1 MDTESCSAT
10 VPENLLPDLTLHLRM
25 PRSRFTGLL
34 FTAALLIPAIPV
46 LAQEMDHSM
55 HMHHGHDM
63 SMGDSLV
70 WRMAPMDG
78 MTMPMMPG
86 MMDDIPEVGAFLP
99 GFGMDVSMFPEAK
112 PSEIIDMADGD
123 TLHMDA
129 SLVRR
134 TINGREYVMMA
145 YGGMYPGPL
154 IRADRGSKVIVEF
167 TNNIDMPTT
176 VHWHGLR
183 LDNAFDGI
191 PGLTQ
196 DPVETGES
204 FTYELKFPDTG
215 MYWYHPHMREDVQQD
230 LGLYGNMLV
239 DPSEDDY
246 YAPVNREVPLI
257 LDDILVDANG
267 LFPYGEEAPTHALMG
282 RFGNVMLVNGIS
294 DYNLDIQA
302 GEVVRFYLTNVA
314 NTRTFNVTF
323 DGARIKVIADDVSKL
338 EHEQFVSSVII
349 APAERYIVDVYF
361 DEARTYNLTNS
372 IQAIDHFRGIF
383 VPETHHLGTI
393 TASGQASQSHA
404 DAFAEARTNEDTIAD
419 IDQFRR
425 YFDKAP
431 DHNLRLTIETK
442 DLHPLTMR
450 MMEVDTLYF
459 PPIEWN
465 EGMPMMNWLSTGEE
479 ARWTLLDEDTGQK
492 SMEINWQWEV
502 GDVVKIRIFND
513 PSSFHPM
520 NHPFH
525 VHGQRFVITHI
536 DGVENRNMGWKD
548 TTIIPVGSTID
559 ILVDVT
565 NPGKWMA
572 HCHIAEHL
580 HAGMMLGFEVRQAGS
595 GPDAG
600 N

>member
-1 MDTESCSAT
+1 MNALRFAGLL
-10 VPENLLPDLTLHLRM
+10 VMAMLLLPAHQ
-25 PRSRFTGLL
+25 
-34 FTAALLIPAIPV
+34 IQ
-46 LAQEMDHSM
+46 AQEMDHSM
-55 HMHHGHDM
+55 HMHHNHAMPM
-63 SMGDSLV
+63 SDSLV

-86 MMDDIPEVGAFLP
+86 MMDDIPDVGAFLP
-99 GFGMDVSMFPEAK
+99 GFGMDVSMYPEAK

-134 TINGREYVMMA
+134 TIDGREYVMMA

-239 DPSEDDY
+239 DPTEEGY

-282 RFGNVMLVNGIS
+282 RFGNVMLVNGIT
-294 DYNLDIQA
+294 DYNLDNQA
-302 GEVVRFYLTNVA
+302 GDVVRFYLTNVA

-338 EHEQFVSSVII
+338 EREQFVSSVII

-361 DEARTYNLTNS
+361 DEARTYNIANA

-383 VPETHHLGTI
+383 VPEIHQLGTV
-393 TASGQASQSHA
+393 TASGKASEDYA
-404 DAFAEARTNEDTIAD
+404 EAFAEARTNEDTIAD
-419 IDQFRR
+419 IDGFRR

-442 DLHPLTMR
+442 DLHPMTMR

-459 PPIEWN
+459 PPIEWS
-465 EGMPMMNWLSTGEE
+465 EGMPMMNWLSTGDE
-479 ARWTLLDEDTGQK
+479 ARWVLLDEDTGKK
-492 SMEINWQWEV
+492 SMDINWQWEV
-502 GDVVKIRIFND
+502 GDVVKIRVFND

-525 VHGQRFVITHI
+525 VHGQRFVVTHI

-580 HAGMMLGFEVRQAGS
+580 HAGMMLGFEVRERGAGPQAGR
-595 GPDAG
+595 
-600 N
+600 

>member
-1 MDTESCSAT
+1 MNALRFAGLL
-10 VPENLLPDLTLHLRM
+10 VMAMLLLPAHQ
-25 PRSRFTGLL
+25 
-34 FTAALLIPAIPV
+34 IQ
-46 LAQEMDHSM
+46 AQEMDHSM
-55 HMHHGHDM
+55 HMHHNHAM
-63 SMGDSLV
+63 PISDSLV

-86 MMDDIPEVGAFLP
+86 MMDDIPDVGAFLP
-99 GFGMDVSMFPEAK
+99 GFGMDVSMYPEAK

-134 TINGREYVMMA
+134 TIDGREYVMMA

-239 DPSEDDY
+239 DPTEEGY

-282 RFGNVMLVNGIS
+282 RFGNVMLVNGIT

-302 GEVVRFYLTNVA
+302 GDVVRFYLTNVA

-338 EHEQFVSSVII
+338 EREQFVSSVII

-361 DEARTYNLTNS
+361 DEARTYTITNA

-383 VPETHHLGTI
+383 VPEIHQLGTV
-393 TASGQASQSHA
+393 TASGKASEDYA
-404 DAFAEARTNEDTIAD
+404 EAFAEARTNEDTIAD
-419 IDQFRR
+419 IDGFRR

-442 DLHPLTMR
+442 DLHPMTMR

-459 PPIEWN
+459 PPIEWS
-465 EGMPMMNWLSTGEE
+465 EGMPMMNWLSTGDE
-479 ARWTLLDEDTGQK
+479 ARWVLLDEDTGKK

-502 GDVVKIRIFND
+502 GDVVKIRVFND

-525 VHGQRFVITHI
+525 VHGQRFVVTHI

-580 HAGMMLGFEVRQAGS
+580 HAGMMLGFEVRERGAGPQAGR
-595 GPDAG
+595 
-600 N
+600 

>member
-1 MDTESCSAT
+1 MYS
-10 VPENLLPDLTLHLRM
+10 N
-25 PRSRFTGLL
+25 RFAGLL
-34 FTAALLIPAIPV
+34 VLVAFLIPVTQIH
-46 LAQEMDHSM
+46 AQEMDHSM
-55 HMHHGHDM
+55 HMHHNHAM
-63 SMGDSLV
+63 PMGDSLA

-86 MMDDIPEVGAFLP
+86 MMDDIPDVGAFLP
-99 GFGMDVSMFPEAK
+99 GFGMDVSMYPEAK

-134 TINGREYVMMA
+134 TINGKEYVMMA

-183 LDNAFDGI
+183 LDNAYDGI

-196 DPVETGES
+196 DPVETGAS
-204 FTYELKFPDTG
+204 YTYELKFPDTG

-239 DPSEDDY
+239 DPTEEGY

-282 RFGNVMLVNGIS
+282 RFGNVMLVNGIT

-302 GEVVRFYLTNVA
+302 GDVVRFYLTNVA

-323 DGARIKVIADDVSKL
+323 DGARVKVIADDVSKL
-338 EHEQFVSSVII
+338 EREQFVSSVII

-361 DEARTYNLTNS
+361 DEARTYTITNS

-383 VPETHHLGTI
+383 VPETHDLGTI
-393 TASGQASQSHA
+393 TAAGATSQDHA
-404 DAFAEARTNEDTIAD
+404 EAFAEARTNEDTIAD
-419 IDQFRR
+419 IDTFRR
-425 YFDKAP
+425 YFNKAP

-442 DLHPLTMR
+442 DLHPMTMR

-479 ARWTLLDEDTGQK
+479 ARWVLLDEDTGKK
-492 SMEINWQWEV
+492 SMDINWQWEI

-525 VHGQRFVITHI
+525 VHGQRFVVTHI

-548 TTIIPVGSTID
+548 TTIIPVGSTVD

-580 HAGMMLGFEVRQAGS
+580 HAGMMLGFEVHERGAGPQAGR
-595 GPDAG
+595 
-600 N
+600 

>member
-1 MDTESCSAT
+1 MNALRFAGLL
-10 VPENLLPDLTLHLRM
+10 VMAMLLLPAHQ
-25 PRSRFTGLL
+25 
-34 FTAALLIPAIPV
+34 IQ
-46 LAQEMDHSM
+46 AQEMDHSM
-55 HMHHGHDM
+55 HMHHNHAMPM
-63 SMGDSLV
+63 SDSLV

-86 MMDDIPEVGAFLP
+86 MMDDIPDVGAFLP
-99 GFGMDVSMFPEAK
+99 GFGMDVSMYPEAK

-134 TINGREYVMMA
+134 TIDGREYVMMA
-145 YGGMYPGPL
+145 YDGMYPGPL

-239 DPSEDDY
+239 DPTEEGY

-282 RFGNVMLVNGIS
+282 RFGNVMLVNGIT

-302 GEVVRFYLTNVA
+302 GDVVRFYLTNVA

-338 EHEQFVSSVII
+338 EREQFVSSVII
-349 APAERYIVDVYF
+349 APAERYIVDVHF
-361 DEARTYNLTNS
+361 DEARTYNIANA

-383 VPETHHLGTI
+383 VPEIHQLGTV
-393 TASGQASQSHA
+393 TASGKASEDYA
-404 DAFAEARTNEDTIAD
+404 EAFAEARTNEDTIAD
-419 IDQFRR
+419 IDGFRR

-442 DLHPLTMR
+442 DLHPMTMR

-459 PPIEWN
+459 PPIEWS
-465 EGMPMMNWLSTGEE
+465 EGMPMMNWLSTGDE
-479 ARWTLLDEDTGQK
+479 ARWVLLDEDTGKK
-492 SMEINWQWEV
+492 SMDINWQWEV
-502 GDVVKIRIFND
+502 GDVVKIRVFND

-525 VHGQRFVITHI
+525 VHGQRFVVTHI

-580 HAGMMLGFEVRQAGS
+580 HAGMMLGFEVRERGAGPQAGR
-595 GPDAG
+595 
-600 N
+600 

>member
-1 MDTESCSAT
+1 MHHR
-10 VPENLLPDLTLHLRM
+10 LHLV
-25 PRSRFTGLL
+25 L
-34 FTAALLIPAIPV
+34 ALLLAAPV
-46 LAQEMDHSM
+46 VRAQDGMDHSM
-55 HMHHGHDM
+55 HMHHNMPM
-63 SMGDSLV
+63 SDSLV
-70 WRMAPMDG
+70 WRMVPMEG

-99 GFGMDVSMFPEAK
+99 GFGMDMAALPEAR

-123 TLHMDA
+123 TLRMDA
-129 SLVRR
+129 SFVRR
-134 TINGREYVMMA
+134 TIAGQEYVMMA

-154 IRADRGSKVIVEF
+154 IRADRGSKVVVEF
-167 TNNIDMPTT
+167 TNNIDMETT

-196 DPVETGES
+196 APIKTGET

-239 DPSEDDY
+239 DPTEEDY

-267 LFPYGEEAPTHALMG
+267 LLPYGQEAPTHALMG
-282 RFGNVMLVNGIS
+282 RFGNVMLVNGIT
-294 DYNLDIQA
+294 DYNLDVAA
-302 GEVVRFYLTNVA
+302 GDVVRFYLTNVA
-314 NTRTFNVTF
+314 NTRTFNVVF
-323 DGARIKVIADDVSKL
+323 GGARIKVIAGDVSKY
-338 EHEQFVSSVII
+338 EREQFVESVVI

-361 DEARTYNLTNS
+361 DASRTYEITNS
-372 IQAIDHFRGIF
+372 IQGIDHFRGTF
-383 VPETHHLGTI
+383 VPEVRTLGTV
-393 TASGQASQSHA
+393 TAAGRTDTDLAA
-404 DAFAEARTNEDTIAD
+404 AFREARQNADTKAD
-419 IDQFRR
+419 IDAFRR
-425 YFDKAP
+425 WFNKEP
-431 DHNLRLTIETK
+431 DHRLRLTIETK
-442 DLHPLTMR
+442 GLHPLTMR

-465 EGMPMMNWLSTGEE
+465 EGMPMMNWLSTGDQ
-479 ARWTLLDEDTGQK
+479 ARWTLLDEDTGK
-492 SMEINWQWEV
+492 TSMDINWDWQV

-513 PSSFHPM
+513 PKSFHPM

-525 VHGQRFVITHI
+525 VHGQRFVVTHI
-536 DGVENRNMGWKD
+536 DGVENRNMAWKD
-548 TTIIPVGSTID
+548 TAIIPVGSTID

-580 HAGMMLGFEVRQAGS
+580 HAGMMLGFTVREAGDGPEVGR
-595 GPDAG
+595 
-600 N
+600 

>member
-1 MDTESCSAT
+1 MNALRFAGLL
-10 VPENLLPDLTLHLRM
+10 VMAMLLLPAHQ
-25 PRSRFTGLL
+25 
-34 FTAALLIPAIPV
+34 IQ
-46 LAQEMDHSM
+46 AQEMDHSM
-55 HMHHGHDM
+55 HMHHNHAM
-63 SMGDSLV
+63 PTSDSLV

-86 MMDDIPEVGAFLP
+86 MMDDIPDVGAFLP
-99 GFGMDVSMFPEAK
+99 GFGMDVSMYPEAK

-134 TINGREYVMMA
+134 TIDGREYVMMA

-239 DPSEDDY
+239 DPTDEGY

-282 RFGNVMLVNGIS
+282 RFGNVMLVNGIT

-302 GEVVRFYLTNVA
+302 GDVVRFYLTNVA

-338 EHEQFVSSVII
+338 EREQFVSSVII

-361 DEARTYNLTNS
+361 DEARTYNIANA

-383 VPETHHLGTI
+383 VPEIHQLGTV
-393 TASGQASQSHA
+393 TASGKASEDYA
-404 DAFAEARTNEDTIAD
+404 EAFAEARTNEDTIAD
-419 IDQFRR
+419 IDGFRR

-442 DLHPLTMR
+442 DLHPMTMR

-459 PPIEWN
+459 PPIEWS
-465 EGMPMMNWLSTGEE
+465 EGMPMMNWLSTGDE
-479 ARWTLLDEDTGQK
+479 ARWVLLDEDTGKK
-492 SMEINWQWEV
+492 SMDINWQWEV
-502 GDVVKIRIFND
+502 GDVVKIRVFND

-525 VHGQRFVITHI
+525 VHGQRFVVTHI

-580 HAGMMLGFEVRQAGS
+580 HAGMMLGFEVRERGAGPQAGR
-595 GPDAG
+595 
-600 N
+600 

>member
-1 MDTESCSAT
+1 MNALRFAGLL
-10 VPENLLPDLTLHLRM
+10 VMAMLLLPAHQ
-25 PRSRFTGLL
+25 
-34 FTAALLIPAIPV
+34 IQ
-46 LAQEMDHSM
+46 AQEMDHSM
-55 HMHHGHDM
+55 HMHHNHAMPM
-63 SMGDSLV
+63 SDSLV

-86 MMDDIPEVGAFLP
+86 MMDDIPDVGAFLP
-99 GFGMDVSMFPEAK
+99 GFGMDVSMYPEAK

-134 TINGREYVMMA
+134 TIDGREYVMMA

-196 DPVETGES
+196 DPVETEES

-239 DPSEDDY
+239 DPTEEGY

-282 RFGNVMLVNGIS
+282 RFGNVMLVNGIT

-302 GEVVRFYLTNVA
+302 GDVVRFYLTNVA

-338 EHEQFVSSVII
+338 EREQFVSSVII

-361 DEARTYNLTNS
+361 DEARTYTITNA

-383 VPETHHLGTI
+383 VPETHQLGTV
-393 TASGQASQSHA
+393 TASGKASEDYA
-404 DAFAEARTNEDTIAD
+404 EAFAEARTNEDTIAD
-419 IDQFRR
+419 IDGFRR

-442 DLHPLTMR
+442 DLHPMTMR

-459 PPIEWN
+459 PPIEWS
-465 EGMPMMNWLSTGEE
+465 EGMPMMNWLSTGDE
-479 ARWTLLDEDTGQK
+479 ARWVLLDEDTGKK

-502 GDVVKIRIFND
+502 GDVVKIRVFND

-525 VHGQRFVITHI
+525 VHGQRFVVTHI

-580 HAGMMLGFEVRQAGS
+580 HAGMMLGFEVRERGAGPQAGR
-595 GPDAG
+595 
-600 N
+600 

>member
-1 MDTESCSAT
+1 MNALRFAGLL
-10 VPENLLPDLTLHLRM
+10 VMAMLLLPAHQ
-25 PRSRFTGLL
+25 
-34 FTAALLIPAIPV
+34 IQ
-46 LAQEMDHSM
+46 AQEMDHSM
-55 HMHHGHDM
+55 HMHHNHAMPM
-63 SMGDSLV
+63 SDSLV

-86 MMDDIPEVGAFLP
+86 MMDDIPDVGAFLP
-99 GFGMDVSMFPEAK
+99 GFGMDVSMYPEAK

-134 TINGREYVMMA
+134 TIDGREYVMMA

-239 DPSEDDY
+239 DPTEEGY

-282 RFGNVMLVNGIS
+282 RFGNVMLVNGIT

-302 GEVVRFYLTNVA
+302 GDVVRFYLTNVA

-338 EHEQFVSSVII
+338 EREQFVSSVII

-361 DEARTYNLTNS
+361 DEARTYTITNA

-383 VPETHHLGTI
+383 VPEIHQLGTV
-393 TASGQASQSHA
+393 TASGKASEDYA
-404 DAFAEARTNEDTIAD
+404 EAFAEARTNEDTIAD
-419 IDQFRR
+419 IDGFRR

-442 DLHPLTMR
+442 DLHPMTMR

-459 PPIEWN
+459 PPIEWS
-465 EGMPMMNWLSTGEE
+465 EGMPMMNWLSTGDE
-479 ARWTLLDEDTGQK
+479 ARWVLLDEDTGKK
-492 SMEINWQWEV
+492 SMDINWQWEV
-502 GDVVKIRIFND
+502 GDVVKIRVFND

-525 VHGQRFVITHI
+525 VHGQRFVVTHI

-580 HAGMMLGFEVRQAGS
+580 HAGMMLGFEVRERGAGPQAGR
-595 GPDAG
+595 
-600 N
+600 

>member
-1 MDTESCSAT
+1 MNALRFAGLL
-10 VPENLLPDLTLHLRM
+10 VMAMLLLPAHQ
-25 PRSRFTGLL
+25 
-34 FTAALLIPAIPV
+34 IQ
-46 LAQEMDHSM
+46 AQEMDHSM
-55 HMHHGHDM
+55 HMHHNHAMPM
-63 SMGDSLV
+63 SDSLV

-86 MMDDIPEVGAFLP
+86 MMDDIPDVGAFLP
-99 GFGMDVSMFPEAK
+99 GFGMDVSMYPEAK

-134 TINGREYVMMA
+134 TIDGREYVMMA

-239 DPSEDDY
+239 DPTEEGY

-282 RFGNVMLVNGIS
+282 RFGNVMLVNGIT

-302 GEVVRFYLTNVA
+302 GDVVRFYLTNVA

-338 EHEQFVSSVII
+338 EREQFVSSVII

-361 DEARTYNLTNS
+361 DEARTYTITNA

-383 VPETHHLGTI
+383 VPETHQLGTVK
-393 TASGQASQSHA
+393 ASGKALEDYA

-419 IDQFRR
+419 IDGFRR

-442 DLHPLTMR
+442 DLHPMTIR

-459 PPIEWN
+459 PPIEWS
-465 EGMPMMNWLSTGEE
+465 EGMPMMNWLSTGDE
-479 ARWTLLDEDTGQK
+479 ARWVLLDEDTGKK

-525 VHGQRFVITHI
+525 VHGQRFVVTHI

-565 NPGKWMA
+565 NPGEWMA

-580 HAGMMLGFEVRQAGS
+580 HAGMMLGFEVRERGAGPQAGR
-595 GPDAG
+595 
-600 N
+600 